1 MCTARGMT
9 QGGVTITEF
18 QAQSGARIQLSRSR
32 EFFPGTGDRILL
44 LTGTVNAILTA
55 LHLILSKLL
64 AEEPAGA
71 CMLLTNSCCGD
82 SEAPGMCLPYRCD
95 PMQQHTCSV

>member
-1 MCTARGMT
+1 MCMTRGMK

-71 CMLLTNSCCGD
+71 CVLHQLLPS
-82 SEAPGMCLPYRCD
+82 LR
-95 PMQQHTCSV
+95 

>member
-1 MCTARGMT
+1 MRG

-64 AEEPAGA
+64 TEEPSGA
-71 CMLLTNSCCGD
+71 RREERRGE
-82 SEAPGMCLPYRCD
+82 EARRGEEGRVL
-95 PMQQHTCSV
+95 